1 MELKEFDN
9 IQLKPIMVK
18 LEPLEVHLTP
28 LEVHLTPLE
37 VNLDNTLFND
47 LELTDL
53 ELRR

>member
-1 MELKEFDN
+1 MELSEFDN

-18 LEPLEVHLTP
+18 LEPLEVTLEP
-28 LEVHLTPLE
+28 LEVT
-37 VNLDNTLFND
+37 LDNTLFND